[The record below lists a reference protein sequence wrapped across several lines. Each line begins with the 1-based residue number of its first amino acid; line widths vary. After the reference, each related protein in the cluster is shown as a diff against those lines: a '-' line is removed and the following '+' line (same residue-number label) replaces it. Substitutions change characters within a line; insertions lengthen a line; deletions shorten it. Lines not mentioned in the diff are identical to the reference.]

1 MSKDARKALMIARHM
16 GGEAEQTIPEAPHT
30 LAMQL
35 QAFLQGK
42 RKAVLYTHD
51 EPELPKGA
59 GRLETAHGVFHYN
72 PALIDEHAIKSA
84 VAGDRINDVLGYG
97 PYSKKEVLNR
107 VAQGE
112 SPLAVVGRDA
122 GGREVLSAAGTD
134 KTAHEQ
140 AAAIAPQLP
149 AGGQVHVENPAQVIS
164 ERIAALRSPEQGN
177 KDARKA
183 LMIARAM
190 GGRIAKAGGGELP
203 LVGPTP
209 DMALQDPTLRSQVPM
224 ETTVAGGDQQ
234 PSRSWGNIATPPANQ
249 ENVLKTEAVAPV
261 YTSRV
266 HELLTNPSALNRMKM
281 GRPQQWVKYL
291 QKGGA
296 KPEEINMYGIGEGD
310 PNKKVSRAEVHAH
323 VDGKIPQLR
332 EKLLGGGG
340 NKNDL
345 EVNYGDWETE
355 EPDDQWLYDNATER
369 RKEDIRENDHDP
381 DFMAPYMEEGL
392 RNYSKKYLTDIPE
405 DLHRHPTFS
414 TPNGVEPERLKGFVN
429 HALEGDLLSQDTA
442 QSLLSAAKNKEVTRK
457 QWRDVVD
464 EMNDSQISKVN
475 NKAVNN
481 RGFRSEMGDLTAHY
495 EKAVQ
500 ALHGHFVP
508 TSMDKHLFDAAMDDN
523 EALNDLTQQERESYY
538 EDRDS
543 PKTRT
548 ASVTNPNGRD
558 LDYEIRDS
566 GGYGGD
572 IYVTD
577 RRGYPIGNA
586 DSHDEAEELI
596 RSHAA
601 KQLGMSGK
609 SDGQNNIDKPNVHDV
624 GVYGEGSQYSLPGVT
639 DFREHTLHFDPPTG
653 KDFTEG
659 HYDPNAVVHMRYGT
673 VHDANGKR
681 LLYLDELQSDWHQK
695 GMSRG
700 YDTPEGREAQKTA
713 QVRYA
718 AAEKELEGHRSHIAS
733 GLGFAGTGRGADE
746 YAAMMLMTPE
756 DADVH
761 KHAVFR
767 KYNGLV
773 NHDPDLAR
781 AMFGEASS
789 NLTAP
794 ELVKSF
800 QDYSKSSF
808 GDDYKQHALA
818 LNSALEKQKNLQ
830 EAVRGNLLP
839 DAPWK
844 NTSEWSKLA
853 MKRALRIA
861 ADYGY
866 DGVAL
871 SPGWV
876 QKQRWGNKD
885 HEKTYDDL
893 MGGSMRSLA
902 KQEGLNFGTASI
914 PLLRKHAQNNRVSGV
929 DNPDQAHAI
938 YLEDE
943 HKDKIRKKG
952 FKLFK
957 QGGYVPMKNSPAV
970 EQALKLTSKSGA
982 TLPAAVFLARQHQ
995 RRD

>member
-72 PALIDEHAIKSA
+72 PALIDEPAIKAA

-140 AAAIAPQLP
+140 AASIAPQLP

-164 ERIAALRSPEQGN
+164 ERIAAMRSPEQGN

-310 PNKKVSRAEVHAH
+310 PKNKVSRAEVQAR

-340 NKNDL
+340 KKDAL
-345 EVNYGDWETE
+345 EVDYGDWETE
-355 EPDDQWLYDNATER
+355 EPDDQWLYDNAVSR
-369 RKEDIRENDHDP
+369 RQDEVDDNRHNT
-381 DFMAPYMEEGL
+381 DFMAPYAEEAVDS
-392 RNYSKKYLTDIPE
+392 YSKKHLTN
-405 DLHRHPTFS
+405 
-414 TPNGVEPERLKGFVN
+414 PNTAGPVNIEGFVH
-429 HALEGDLLSQDTA
+429 HALEGELLSKDTA
-442 QSLLSAAKNKEVTRK
+442 QGILDAAKNKAITPE
-457 QWRDVVD
+457 QWSDAVE
-464 EMNDSQISKVN
+464 EMNNSQVAKIESERAKGSRSN
-475 NKAVNN
+475 GDMADHTKHYDRAV
-481 RGFRSEMGDLTAHY
+481 H
-495 EKAVQ
+495 
-500 ALHGHFVP
+500 ALHGAGGEQMIKHFEN
-508 TSMDKHLFDAAMDDN
+508 AAMDDN

-543 PKTRT
+543 PQTRT

-558 LDYEIRDS
+558 LDYQVRHT
-566 GGYGGD
+566 GYDDGFD
-572 IYVTD
+572 VTD
-577 RRGYPIGNA
+577 YRGRPIGNA
-586 DSHDEAEELI
+586 DNESEAEELI

-601 KQLGMSGK
+601 KNLGLSGTE
-609 SDGQNNIDKPNVHDV
+609 SGQKNIDKPNVHDV
-624 GVYGEGSQYSLPGVT
+624 GVYGEGSQHSLPGVT
-639 DFREHTLHFDPPTG
+639 DYREHTLHFDPPTG

-659 HYDPNAVVHMRYGT
+659 HYNPNAVVHMRYGT

-700 YDTPEGREAQKTA
+700 YNNPEGREAQKTA

-733 GLGFAGTGRGADE
+733 GLGLAGTGMGADE
-746 YAAMMLMTPE
+746 YAAMMLMSPE

-761 KHAVFR
+761 QSTVFR
-767 KYNGLV
+767 KYNGLMSR
-773 NHDPDLAR
+773 DPNLAR
-781 AMFGEASS
+781 AMFGEPSD

-800 QDYSKSSF
+800 QDYSKSAF
-808 GDDYKQHALA
+808 GDDYKQHASA
-818 LNSALEKQKNLQ
+818 LNSALEKQRNLH

-876 QKQRWGNKD
+876 QKHRWGNED
-885 HEKTYDDL
+885 HQKTYDDL
-893 MGGSMRSLA
+893 MGGSMKSLA

-929 DNPDQAHAI
+929 DNPDHAHAI